1 MDCADNVSKELPE
14 DAIAIWHGLIKANLG
29 KVGNSYYDQIGK
41 ALKCMRPVMEQQG
54 KRSEWDALISE
65 LRQTEKSKRNLMK
78 AGISPPFEKATEP
91 LQSLAR
97 FSQSQRVLFRSSKY
111 PLRISS

>member
-78 AGISPPFEKATEP
+78 
-91 LQSLAR
+91 
-97 FSQSQRVLFRSSKY
+97 VLDEVVSGRSCAK
-111 PLRISS
+111 RIISSGM